1 MIYRYLLT
9 VYIINLDYVALKQNG
24 LAFELVHNHIGIGDG
39 ITLTVQGCRQFIKQL
54 HCPLKKALKTKLAS
68 WSMK

>member
-9 VYIINLDYVALKQNG
+9 VYFINLDYVALKQNG

-39 ITLTVQGCRQFIKQL
+39 IMLTVQGC
-54 HCPLKKALKTKLAS
+54 
-68 WSMK
+68 

>member
-9 VYIINLDYVALKQNG
+9 VYFINLDYVSLKQNG

-54 HCPLKKALKTKLAS
+54 HCPLEKALKTKLAS